1 MKQTLEEPILRR
13 VLIEGMTDNY
23 GGKESYIMSI
33 YRIID
38 KNKYLFDFIAYDDH
52 IAYENEILKSGSQI
66 IHVRPRHKGLFQYKK
81 DLKAVIKRKS
91 YDVVW
96 SHKTTLSSCELLEIA
111 KSGGVPVRVVH
122 SHSSSNMG
130 GKFTY
135 IMHSINKRRVPR
147 IATHLLACSEVA
159 SKWFYGDLESTI
171 VKNGL
176 DLKKFEFNSEVRKK
190 VRKQFGL
197 DGKLVLGHVGR
208 FGVEKNH
215 QKLLSIFN
223 AYNKMNHNSCLVL
236 CGDGEERENIE
247 AKIIELGI
255 QDKVYL
261 LGRVNNV
268 NEILQAIDVIV
279 MPSLFEGLPYALLEA
294 QTAGLK
300 CVVSN
305 TVSRESDI
313 LGWNKFISLDADDKK
328 WANQINDIDYDY
340 DRQPAFDIMRDNGFD
355 IIDCVN
361 QIEEII
367 GV

>member
-111 KSGGVPVRVVH
+111 KSEGVPVRVVH

-159 SKWFYGDLESTI
+159 SKWFYGDLES
-171 VKNGL
+171 
-176 DLKKFEFNSEVRKK
+176 
-190 VRKQFGL
+190 L

>member
-111 KSGGVPVRVVH
+111 KSEGVPVRVVH

-208 FGVEKNH
+208 
-215 QKLLSIFN
+215 
-223 AYNKMNHNSCLVL
+223 VL